1 MPKIIRAF
9 TNLILII
16 LLLFSVIK
24 IYTERSFSLSE
35 KLTNTIL
42 SNIETVFEVDANI
55 ESTNIQWRG
64 FTPVIYIQNISL
76 RDSEKNMAL
85 FIPSSEIELN
95 TLKTLKNQKIIFNQ
109 VTLNKTK
116 IDLKHSKKNI
126 IINNK
131 VINKSATDLENH
143 FLPKVIL
150 NDSSVNFTNIE
161 TMQSALFEIKNLKL
175 TYSQKDINIS
185 SIFYHSSSSNPITLR
200 YRGDYENNSLKSKLY
215 LSANSVSIPY
225 SLLPAYF
232 PKIESDN
239 VTMRVWLTLLNDKI
253 TRATGNIST
262 DRLNIQLNNSKVNLS
277 SINSDVLYINDN
289 GSETLSLMRTN
300 YIINNKETKN
310 NKLIINR
317 DDKDNIKLFIEKADK
332 EIIKEIYQILEL
344 EKLNID
350 KGLLTSNINNVQF
363 HINNMNNLDYFNL
376 SIENLNMKLKDNY
389 TLEKVKADFHGNLS
403 KAFLRIKDSS
413 LNNHGS
419 VLLNGI
425 SGDVS
430 FMSKGKSIYFSSSD
444 IKNHQGHTLSFS
456 GRKVSRF
463 LSLKLSLRSSLE
475 NVLPLWN
482 PTKEMNEF
490 EFSGDINSKIFIHGE
505 KLFSSNHITNIYFNK
520 SDDIYISSPSLNL
533 FTSSNLIFSNDFKLS
548 VNDNIFNSKILTN
561 NNKESNK
568 LIISSLGTVDADILT
583 KSFNI
588 DNIIKGKTKIKSM
601 ITYNHTKNELSSF
614 VTSDLKGLNINLIE
628 PFNKQKEQKSN
639 FSLRYQHSPKPDYPV
654 TLTFDQ
660 HTFKIKKDKK
670 YITANIQ
677 SPLARGF
684 FKYPININNNRSIIG
699 SFEYIDTKYMSS
711 TGLGK
716 SFPALNIK
724 SKHVKTADVVL
735 DNVHLILNPR
745 KDFIS
750 IDKLSFKNMN
760 LEMNSSGKWFRSN
773 EEITE
778 ISADIKSEN
787 FGQALAGLGYPKTLK
802 GGTLSAKLVGRW
814 SGSLEDFSFS
824 ATDGDLDFKIVNGQI
839 NELDKGTQALGQVLG
854 LFSISSIPK
863 RLSLDFSDFF
873 SRGLKF
879 DDLNSK
885 VTLNN
890 GIADTKKMVIIGSF
904 GEMRL
909 SGKSDLV
916 KQTHDQTL
924 VFIPDLSSTSLVTG
938 AVIGGPI
945 GAAASIFYD
954 RLLKEFGLDTNKLA
968 GIEYSIKG
976 PWEKPEIKVTQ
987 SFKPILN

>member
-1 MPKIIRAF
+1 
-9 TNLILII
+9 
-16 LLLFSVIK
+16 
-24 IYTERSFSLSE
+24 
-35 KLTNTIL
+35 
-42 SNIETVFEVDANI
+42 
-55 ESTNIQWRG
+55 
-64 FTPVIYIQNISL
+64 
-76 RDSEKNMAL
+76 
-85 FIPSSEIELN
+85 
-95 TLKTLKNQKIIFNQ
+95 
-109 VTLNKTK
+109 
-116 IDLKHSKKNI
+116 
-126 IINNK
+126 
-131 VINKSATDLENH
+131 
-143 FLPKVIL
+143 
-150 NDSSVNFTNIE
+150 
-161 TMQSALFEIKNLKL
+161 
-175 TYSQKDINIS
+175 
-185 SIFYHSSSSNPITLR
+185 
-200 YRGDYENNSLKSKLY
+200 
-215 LSANSVSIPY
+215 
-225 SLLPAYF
+225 
-232 PKIESDN
+232 
-239 VTMRVWLTLLNDKI
+239 
-253 TRATGNIST
+253 ATGNIST

-277 SINSDVLYINDN
+277 SINSDVLYINDSD
-289 GSETLSLMRTN
+289 SETLSLMRTN

-310 NKLIINR
+310 NKLIINK
-317 DDKDNIKLFIEKADK
+317 DDKDNIKLFIKKADRGIIR
-332 EIIKEIYQILEL
+332 EIFEILDL

-350 KGLLTSNINNVQF
+350 KGLLASNINNVQV
-363 HINNMNNLDYFNL
+363 HKNNMNSLDYFSL
-376 SIENLNMKLKDNY
+376 SIENLNVKLKDDY
-389 TLEKVKADFHGNLS
+389 TLEKVKADIHGNLN

-413 LNNHGS
+413 LNNDSS

-444 IKNHQGHTLSFS
+444 IKNHQGYTLSFS
-456 GRKVSRF
+456 GKKVSRS
-463 LSLKLSLRSSLE
+463 LSLKLSLMSSLE
-475 NVLPLWN
+475 NVVPLLG
-482 PTKEMNEF
+482 PIKEMNEF

-505 KLFSSNHITNIYFNK
+505 KLFSNNHITNIYFSN

-533 FTSSNLIFSNDFKLS
+533 FTSSNLIFSNDFEIS
-548 VNDNIFNSKILTN
+548 VNDNMFNSKILTN
-561 NNKESNK
+561 NNKKSNK

-654 TLTFDQ
+654 TLTLDQ
-660 HTFKIKKDKK
+660 HTLKIKKDKK

-814 SGSLEDFSFS
+814 SGSLEDFSFA
-824 ATDGDLDFKIVNGQI
+824 ATNGDLDFKIVNGQI

>member
-24 IYTERSFSLSE
+24 IYTESSFSLSE
-35 KLTNTIL
+35 KLASIIL
-42 SNIETVFEVDANI
+42 SNIETVIEVDANI
-55 ESTNIQWRG
+55 GSTNIKWRG

-76 RDSEKNMAL
+76 RDSKKNIAL
-85 FIPSSEIELN
+85 FIPSTEIELN
-95 TLKTLKNQKIIFNQ
+95 TFKSLKNQKIIFNQ

-116 IDLKHSKKNI
+116 IDLKYSKNNI

-131 VINKSATDLENH
+131 VINRSTSDLENKY
-143 FLPKVIL
+143 LPEVIL

-161 TMQSALFEIKNLKL
+161 TMQSASFEIKNLKL
-175 TYSQKDINIS
+175 TYSKKDINIS

-200 YRGDYENNSLKSKLY
+200 YRGDYDNNSLKSKLF

-239 VTMRVWLTLLNDKI
+239 VSMRVWLILLNDKI
-253 TRATGNIST
+253 TKATGNIST

-277 SINSDVLYINDN
+277 SINSDVLYISDS
-289 GSETLSLMRTN
+289 GSETLGLMRTN

-310 NKLIINR
+310 NKLIINK
-317 DDKDNIKLFIEKADK
+317 DDKDNIKLFIEKADGGIIR
-332 EIIKEIYQILEL
+332 EIFEILDL

-350 KGLLTSNINNVQF
+350 KELLANNINNTQV
-363 HINNMNNLDYFNL
+363 HINNMNSLDYFSL
-376 SIENLNMKLKDNY
+376 SIENLNMKLKDDY
-389 TLEKVKADFHGNLS
+389 SLEKVKADIHGNSS

-413 LNNHGS
+413 LNKDGS

-444 IKNHQGHTLSFS
+444 IKNNQGYTLSFS
-456 GRKVSRF
+456 GKKVSRS
-463 LSLKLSLRSSLE
+463 LSLKLSLTSSLE
-475 NVLPLWN
+475 NIMPLWD
-482 PTKEMNEF
+482 PIKEMNEF

-505 KLFSSNHITNIYFNK
+505 KLFSNNHVTNIYFNK
-520 SDDIYISSPSLNL
+520 SNDIYISSPSLNF
-533 FTSSNLIFSNDFKLS
+533 FTSSNLIFSNDFEIS

-568 LIISSLGTVDADILT
+568 LIISSLGTVNADILT
-583 KSFNI
+583 KSLNI
-588 DNIIKGKTKIKSM
+588 DNIIEGKTKIKSM
-601 ITYNHTKNELSSF
+601 VTYNHTKNKLSSF

-670 YITANIQ
+670 YITANIR

-684 FKYPININNNRSIIG
+684 FKYPINKNNNDSIIG

-711 TGLGK
+711 TGIGK

-750 IDKLSFKNMN
+750 IDKLSFKNLN
-760 LEMNSSGKWFRSN
+760 LEMNSSGKWFKSN

-802 GGTLSAKLVGRW
+802 GGKLAAKLVGRW

-824 ATDGDLDFKIVNGQI
+824 ATNGDLDFKIVNGQI

-885 VTLNN
+885 VTLSN